1 MNVFYD
7 HLINIHDLHIEFDK
21 LDLSVPDRNELIR
34 LADSSVHHEVFDLI
48 MIELPQQHRQV
59 FLELLSAD
67 PGDPV
72 IMTLASRHIP
82 SVEEKIKARVSK
94 LVNEFTEEVRKLL

>member
-7 HLINIHDLHIEFDK
+7 HLINIHGLHIEFDK

-48 MIELPQQHRQV
+48 MIELPEEHRQV
-59 FLELLSAD
+59 FLELFSTD

-72 IMTLASRHIP
+72 IMTLVSRHIP